1 MVVSI
6 ECIPRTSFGRNSA
19 NVLRRSGFVP
29 AVIYGKEREN
39 INVAISVRDV
49 SKHFAVLSGSG
60 VVELSCEGKVY
71 KVVPKA
77 YELHPVSSVVL
88 HLDFVFAGEHA
99 SKFQVPLNFVNSG
112 KSEAIRLGAM
122 LNIVKRTVL
131 VRCTAANLP
140 KSIPVDIE
148 NAKVGDSIKFSD
160 LVFPDG
166 VVPLARDA
174 NSVVAT
180 VVGKKVKAGTVAATA

>member
-6 ECIPRTSFGRNSA
+6 ECIPRTSFGGRSA
-19 NVLRRSGFVP
+19 GVLRKSGFVP
-29 AVIYGKEREN
+29 AVIYGKDREN
-39 INVAISVRDV
+39 INVAISARDV
-49 SKHFAVLSGSG
+49 SRYFTALSGSG
-60 VVELSCEGKVY
+60 IIELSCEGEVY

-99 SKFQVPLNFVNSG
+99 SKFQVPLNFINSG

-140 KSIPVDIE
+140 KSIPVDVE
-148 NAKVGDSIKFSD
+148 NARVGDSIKFSD
-160 LVFPDG
+160 LIFPDG
-166 VVPLARDA
+166 VVPLAKDA

-180 VVGKKVKAGTVAATA
+180 VVGKKAKAGTATATA